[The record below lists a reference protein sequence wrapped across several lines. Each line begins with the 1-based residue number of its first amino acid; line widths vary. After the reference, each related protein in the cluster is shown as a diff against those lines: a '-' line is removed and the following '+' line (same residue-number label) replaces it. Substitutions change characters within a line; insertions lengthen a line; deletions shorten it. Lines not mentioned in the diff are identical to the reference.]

1 MSIMKKS
8 EKLKGKEKVAARK
21 EQYKLVGI
29 VAAII
34 VLVIAVIAIYFVFVV
49 PPVVVAAGDTIN
61 VTYTGTFDNGT
72 VFDTNVGKS
81 PLTFTV
87 GAGKMIPG
95 FDAAVRGMKVN
106 EEKNVTIPADQAYV
120 YNPALVQI
128 VPKSLFQTNQ
138 TIYPGE
144 KAYFQ
149 SSAGS
154 IISVVVLNVTDAG
167 VAVDANSPLVGQNLT
182 FDIKIDSIQKA
193 GTGSRATTTAT
204 S

>member
-1 MSIMKKS
+1 MKKS

-21 EQYKLVGI
+21 GQYKMAGI
-29 VAAII
+29 AAAII
-34 VLVIAVIAIYFVFVV
+34 VLVIAVIAVYFVFVV
-49 PPVVVAAGDTIN
+49 PPVVVAAGDTVS
-61 VTYTGTFDNGT
+61 VTYTGMLDNKT
-72 VFDTNVGKS
+72 VFDSNVNGT

-87 GAGKMIPG
+87 GGGRMIPG

-106 EEKNVTIPADQAYV
+106 EEKTVTIPADQAYV

-149 SSAGS
+149 SSSGS
-154 IISVVVLNVTDAG
+154 VILVVVLNVTDAG
-167 VAVDANSPLVGQNLT
+167 VAVDGNNPLVGQNLT
-182 FDIKIDSIQKA
+182 FDIRIDSIQKA
-193 GTGSRATTTAT
+193 GTVSSATTTAT